1 MNAGATARL
10 GVPIPNAKLGM
21 WLFLGTEI
29 MFFTALIGSYITV
42 RMGSPLWP
50 TDPQVTHINVL
61 LGGVNTFVLI
71 CSSVSVVLAHQAM
84 GNHKYGRA
92 TVFLFLTLV
101 LGLVFLGIKAV
112 EYRGKFEH
120 DILPGRITERA
131 SEAIEKLARDAE
143 KVGGVMAMELEREKS
158 KNAVARGDKTPG
170 LKEKVDA
177 LDKQIGEL
185 AAVKLA
191 VGGIKAAARE
201 PGLLDARQVAERRE
215 ALVTLFTPGAKLTKV
230 EELPNWFPGLFQAKA
245 GDVAGVE
252 QEAESLRTRFPNRFA
267 AVPEVAVIPY
277 GNVFASSYFTMTG
290 LHALH
295 VVIGMVM
302 FFHAILLGVF
312 GRLGPRHETL
322 IENYGLYWHF
332 VDLVWIFLF
341 PLIYII

>member
-1 MNAGATARL
+1 MNVAATARL

-50 TDPQVTHINVL
+50 ADPHVTHINVL
-61 LGGVNTFVLI
+61 LGGINTFVLI

-84 GNHKYGRA
+84 GDHKYGRA
-92 TVFLFLTLV
+92 TALLFLTML
-101 LGLVFLGIKAV
+101 LGFAFLGIKAV
-112 EYRGKFEH
+112 EYKGKFDH
-120 DILPGRITERA
+120 DIIPGRIAERA
-131 SEAIEKLARDAE
+131 SEAVEKLSRDTE
-143 KVGGVMAMELEREKS
+143 RVGGVMALELEREKT
-158 KNAVARGDKTPG
+158 KNAIARGDKTPG
-170 LKEKVDA
+170 LTERVDA
-177 LDKQIGEL
+177 LDKRIAEL
-185 AAVKLA
+185 APVKLA

-201 PGLLDARQVAERRE
+201 PNLLDTKQVTERRD
-215 ALVTLFTPGAKLTKV
+215 ALVALFTPGAKLTDAGQF
-230 EELPNWFPGLFQAKA
+230 PDWFPGLFQAKS
-245 GDVAGVE
+245 GDAAAV
-252 QEAESLRTRFPNRFA
+252 EAEAEALRKSFPNHFA

-277 GNVFASSYFTMTG
+277 GNVFASTYFCMTG
-290 LHALH
+290 FHALH

-302 FFHAILLGVF
+302 FLHAILLGLF
-312 GRLGPRHETL
+312 GWLGPKHETL